1 MTPAWQTFLST
12 QGAQTDAQGALHFGV
27 VADELTAARSGLVLA
42 DLSHF
47 GLIAFSGEDSLAFLQ
62 SQITN
67 DLRGQS
73 PNQAVFAGYC
83 TAKGRLQANFLVLRQ
98 ADDYLLMLPE
108 GLRETLQKRLS
119 MFILRSKTRARDAG
133 AEWVRL
139 GLSGPRA
146 RALLTQVWGSAP
158 AAGLGVLQHADGLAM
173 GLAIGLAEE
182 RFDLLVSPEAAPALW
197 QALRAE
203 ARPIGHTAWD
213 ALLVDAGIPTLLP
226 ATFEAFTP
234 QMVNMEV
241 LHGVSFNKGCYPG
254 QEVVARTQYLGK
266 VKRRMFLAHV
276 EAAATPGTH
285 LFSSAV
291 PGQDCGMIVNVTPT
305 TNGGHDCLA
314 VVRLDAWESG
324 DVRLGDP
331 QGPQLIARPQPYTLP
346 E

>member
-1 MTPAWQTFLST
+1 MIPVWHTFLAT
-12 QGAQTDAQGALHFGV
+12 QGAQTDAQGALHFGPV
-27 VADELTAARSGLVLA
+27 GDEVSAARSGLVLA

-47 GLIAFSGEDSLAFLQ
+47 GLIAFSGEDTLAFLQ
-62 SQITN
+62 GQITN
-67 DLRGQS
+67 DLRGQGQD
-73 PNQAVFAGYC
+73 QAVFAGYC

-98 ADDYLLMLPE
+98 ADDYLLLLPE
-108 GLRETLQKRLS
+108 GLRESLQKRLS

-139 GLSGPRA
+139 GLSGPGA
-146 RALLTQVWGSAP
+146 RALLTRTWGNAP
-158 AAGLGVLQHADGLAM
+158 AAGLAVLQHADGLA
-173 GLAIGLAEE
+173 IGLADE
-182 RFDLLVSPEAAPALW
+182 RFDILARPEAAPALW
-197 QALRAE
+197 QALAAV

-234 QMVNMEV
+234 QMVNMEF

-276 EAAATPGTH
+276 EGTATPGTH

-291 PGQDCGMIVNVTPT
+291 PDQDCGMIVNVAPAAD
-305 TNGGHDCLA
+305 GGHDCLA
-314 VVRLDAWESG
+314 VVRLDAWEAQ
-324 DVRLGDP
+324 DVRLGTR
-331 QGPQLIARPQPYTLP
+331 QGPLLVARPQPYVLP

>member
-12 QGAQTDAQGALHFGV
+12 QGAQTNAQGALHFGPVLDEV
-27 VADELTAARSGLVLA
+27 VAAHSSLVLA

-47 GLIAFSGEDSLAFLQ
+47 SLIAFSGEDSLTFLQ
-62 SQITN
+62 SQVTN

-83 TAKGRLQANFLVLRQ
+83 TAKGRLQANFLVLRLG
-98 ADDYLLMLPE
+98 DDYLLLLPE

-119 MFILRSKTRARDAG
+119 MFILRSKTRARDAS

-139 GLSGPRA
+139 GLSGPGS
-146 RALLTQVWGSAP
+146 RALLTRVWGSAP
-158 AAGLGVLQHADGLAM
+158 TAGLCVLQHADGLAV
-173 GLAIGLAEE
+173 GLAED
-182 RFDLLVSPEAAPALW
+182 RFDILVRPEAATALW
-197 QALRAE
+197 QRLSAE

-213 ALLVDAGIPTLLP
+213 ALLVNAGIPTLLP

-254 QEVVARTQYLGK
+254 QEVVARTHYLGK

-291 PGQDCGMIVNVTPT
+291 PGQDCGMIVNVTPAAD
-305 TNGGHDCLA
+305 GGQDCLA

-324 DVRLGDP
+324 DVRLADP

>member
-1 MTPAWQTFLST
+1 MMTPAWQTFLST
-12 QGAQTDAQGALHFGV
+12 QGAQTDAQGALHFGPV
-27 VADELTAARSGLVLA
+27 LDELAARNGLVLA

-47 GLIAFSGEDSLAFLQ
+47 GLIAFNGEETLAFLQ
-62 SQITN
+62 GQVTN
-67 DLRGQS
+67 DLRGQG

-83 TAKGRLQANFLVLRQ
+83 NAKGRLQANFLVLRQ
-98 ADDYLLMLPE
+98 AEDYLLMLPE
-108 GLRETLQKRLS
+108 ALRETLQKRLS
-119 MFILRSKTRARDAG
+119 MFVMRSKTRARDAS
-133 AEWVRL
+133 AEWVCL
-139 GLSGPRA
+139 GLSGPGA
-146 RALLTQVWGSAP
+146 RALLTRVWGNAP
-158 AAGLGVLQHADGLAM
+158 ATGLGVLQHADGLA
-173 GLAIGLAEE
+173 IGLAED
-182 RFDLLVSPEAAPALW
+182 RFDLLVRPEAATALW
-197 QALRAE
+197 QALSAE

-226 ATFEAFTP
+226 ATYEAFTP
-234 QMVNMEV
+234 QMVNMEI

-276 EAAATPGTH
+276 GVGATVTPGTH

-291 PGQDCGMIVNVTPT
+291 LGQDCGMIVNVAPT
-305 TNGGHDCLA
+305 ADGGHDCLA

-324 DVRLGDP
+324 DVHLGDP

>member
-1 MTPAWQTFLST
+1 MIPAWQTFLAT
-12 QGAQTDAQGALHFGV
+12 QGAQTDAQGALHFGPGV
-27 VADELTAARSGLVLA
+27 DEVAAAQRDLVLA

-47 GLIAFSGEDSLAFLQ
+47 GLIAFSGEDTLAFLQ
-62 SQITN
+62 GQITN
-67 DLRGQS
+67 DLRGQGLD
-73 PNQAVFAGYC
+73 QAVFAGYC
-83 TAKGRLQANFLVLRQ
+83 NAKGRLQANFLVLRQ
-98 ADDYLLMLPE
+98 ADDYLLLLPD

-119 MFILRSKTRARDAG
+119 MFVLRSKTRARDAS

-139 GLSGPRA
+139 GLSGPGA
-146 RALLTQVWGSAP
+146 RALLTRTWGSAP
-158 AAGLGVLQHADGLAM
+158 AAGLGVLQHGD

-182 RFDLLVSPEAAPALW
+182 RFDLLVRPEAAPALW
-197 QALRAE
+197 RALGAE

-234 QMVNMEV
+234 QMVNMEI

-276 EAAATPGTH
+276 DATAAPGIH

-291 PGQDCGMIVNVTPT
+291 PDQDCGSIVNVAPT
-305 TNGGHDCLA
+305 ADGGHDCLA

-324 DVRLGDP
+324 DIRLGDR
-331 QGPQLIARPQPYTLP
+331 QGPLLVARPQPYALP

>member
-1 MTPAWQTFLST
+1 MTSDWLTFLAA
-12 QGAQTDAQGALHFGV
+12 QGAQTDAQGALHFGPV
-27 VADELTAARSGLVLA
+27 SDEVLAARNGLVLA

-47 GLIAFSGEDSLAFLQ
+47 GLIAFHGEDTLAFLQ
-62 SQITN
+62 GQITN
-67 DLRGQS
+67 DLRGQGL
-73 PNQAVFAGYC
+73 NQAVFAGYC
-83 TAKGRLQANFLVLRQ
+83 NAKGRLQANFLVLRH
-98 ADDYLLMLPE
+98 ADDYLLLVPE
-108 GLRETLQKRLS
+108 GLREALQKRLS

-139 GLSGPRA
+139 GLSGPGA
-146 RALLTQVWGSAP
+146 RALLTRTWGNAP
-158 AAGLGVLQHADGLAM
+158 AAGLGVLQHSE
-173 GLAIGLAEE
+173 GLAIGLGDE
-182 RFDLLVSPEAAPALW
+182 RFDLLVRPEAAPALW
-197 QALRAE
+197 NTLRAE

-213 ALLVDAGIPTLLP
+213 ALLVHAGIPTLLP

-276 EAAATPGTH
+276 DSAATPGTH
-285 LFSSAV
+285 LFSGAV
-291 PGQDCGMIVNVTPT
+291 PDQDCGSIVNVAPAAD
-305 TNGGHDCLA
+305 GGHDCLA

-324 DVRLGDP
+324 DIRLGDR
-331 QGPQLIARPQPYTLP
+331 QGPLLTALPQPYTLP